1 MISKRDPRIYL
12 GLIAFVV
19 LCTTGAENIKSHKV
33 LALLPWLFLLIFRSE
48 GSAALQLVATHYRSA
63 VIATVALSL
72 AIVASETVHGFTS
85 LGARHAIVAVAW
97 IPLAALVVLIL
108 PQRTA
113 SAREFAIAITA
124 ALAVNVI
131 TLAAQRFVFGQERPL
146 GLGHNV
152 IGGSLAWMGVCTV
165 YVLIKGF
172 AQPDR
177 IPRDQLLLTTSV
189 VLALSAVILSG
200 ARTPLLAVC
209 ISLTTLVVAMRKRGA
224 RFVAAGVAVI
234 VTILFAIGNARLS
247 EFAIEATAYLAGDH
261 LSSVGGRLDAW
272 RWFSETWS
280 QSPWFGISSDGVRIA
295 LANRG
300 DTWLVPQEK
309 LVAMTHLHNDVIQIS
324 SAYGFVTATAFIA
337 MLISFFVHSYSRIRG
352 GASRRQSIGLYPYG
366 GVLVVTLLFAF
377 AGLTDSLTY
386 WSSSWVAWSAY
397 MAIVIGLT
405 IVYATKTTSIND
417 TQMDR

>member
-1 MISKRDPRIYL
+1 MISKRDPGIYL
-12 GLIAFVV
+12 GLIALVV

-33 LALLPWLFLLIFRSE
+33 LALLPWLFLLVFRSE
-48 GSAALQLVATHYRSA
+48 GSAALQLVAKHYRGA
-63 VIATVALSL
+63 VIASVALSL

-85 LGARHAIVAVAW
+85 LGIRHAMVAVAW
-97 IPLAALVVLIL
+97 IPLAALVALIL
-108 PQRTA
+108 RQRA
-113 SAREFAIAITA
+113 AAPREFAIAIAA
-124 ALAVNVI
+124 ALAINVI
-131 TLAAQRFVFGQERPL
+131 TLVVQRFVIGQERPL

-165 YVLIKGF
+165 YVLLKGF
-172 AQPDR
+172 AQPDGTSSDR
-177 IPRDQLLLTTSV
+177 LLLGTSI

-209 ISLTTLVVAMRKRGA
+209 ISLTILVVAMRKRGA
-224 RFVAAGVAVI
+224 RFVVAGVAAI

-247 EFAIEATAYLAGDH
+247 EFAVEATAYLAGDH

-309 LVAMTHLHNDVIQIS
+309 LVVMTHLHNDVIQII
-324 SAYGFVTATAFIA
+324 SAYGFVTVTAFIA
-337 MLISFFVHSYSRIRG
+337 MLISFFAHAYSRIRS
-352 GASRRQSIGLYPYG
+352 GASRQRSMAFYANG
-366 GVLVVTLLFAF
+366 GVLIVTLLFAF

-386 WSSSWVAWSAY
+386 WSSSWMAWSAY

-405 IVYATKTTSIND
+405 INYATKTTSIND
-417 TQMDR
+417 TQLDR